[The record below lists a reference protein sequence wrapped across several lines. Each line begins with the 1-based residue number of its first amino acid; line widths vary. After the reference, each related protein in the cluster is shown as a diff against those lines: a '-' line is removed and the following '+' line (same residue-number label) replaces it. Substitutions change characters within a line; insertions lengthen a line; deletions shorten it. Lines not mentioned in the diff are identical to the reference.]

1 MDARGSL
8 CLRIPNHREDGS
20 AFPGANGVPCVETAG
35 MPAPLRRTS
44 RWVAGTTSGSG
55 GDRPEGPRIWWVC
68 GNSRVKACLAGWE
81 RCSAGNEMLS
91 PGGLELR
98 EPVTCFTD
106 SDRFSTLGSGVP
118 EGGAALRR
126 FSCYPEVRP
135 GAAVSG
141 EPQRGCFAS
150 LVHGLGLSRG
160 PGGPQRPLGSGPKR
174 SRGGVPARS

>member
-118 EGGAALRR
+118 KRGRLFVGLAVILKSGQGPRFRANPKGAA
-126 FSCYPEVRP
+126 SPPSSMAWVYP
-135 GAAVSG
+135 GALAVRKDLSVPDRSG
-141 EPQRGCFAS
+141 
-150 LVHGLGLSRG
+150 
-160 PGGPQRPLGSGPKR
+160 